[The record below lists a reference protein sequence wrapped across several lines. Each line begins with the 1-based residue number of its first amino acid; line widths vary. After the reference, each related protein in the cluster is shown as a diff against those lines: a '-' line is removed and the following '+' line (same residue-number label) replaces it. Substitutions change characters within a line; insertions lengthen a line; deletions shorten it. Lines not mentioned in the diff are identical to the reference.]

1 MIVGYI
7 KLYGHRQNA
16 GASLE
21 ITNEIFPLF
30 LGTLKL
36 IGCHELPDGK
46 KSLGDFCTN
55 NVWLNASW
63 YVECILQNLN
73 LCDNVKLEKQD
84 KFWKLRSGI
93 NKSDERF

>member
-46 KSLGDFCTN
+46 ML
-55 NVWLNASW
+55 
-63 YVECILQNLN
+63 
-73 LCDNVKLEKQD
+73 
-84 KFWKLRSGI
+84 
-93 NKSDERF
+93 